1 MCLVPISGFSDMP
14 TIIPTPRARKIGS
27 VMLVALVFHVI
38 LAALEFSALSII
50 DGMFDL
56 IGAVVGYC
64 AIRDSNRYNVY
75 QVLCYCIYTGMDF
88 FWGSVRIV
96 LIATK
101 ATRIP
106 GHKKWQY
113 ELYLVT
119 VIGGTIFYLLAC
131 IISNMLYQEL
141 RKILQEINEPQAW
154 TPDADGINDV
164 NGSRYDGNGGV
175 APVHGPMGPGGY
187 QQISQSES
195 HFQGTAFKL
204 GAEKNPSCG
213 ENAVIVNKP
222 DDLRDAGSSLGE
234 RNVTVQ

>member
-1 MCLVPISGFSDMP
+1 MP

-101 ATRIP
+101 ATKIP

-154 TPDADGINDV
+154 TPGKINHSAEVQNHLIFSLNFKQHLHIHLD
-164 NGSRYDGNGGV
+164 NFAFDTLFFAKITEISRSHSSSFSVFCTFFAFGFSFVHFVSVSAPKV
-175 APVHGPMGPGGY
+175 ANLSLCSK
-187 QQISQSES
+187 I
-195 HFQGTAFKL
+195 
-204 GAEKNPSCG
+204 
-213 ENAVIVNKP
+213 NKI
-222 DDLRDAGSSLGE
+222 L
-234 RNVTVQ
+234 